1 MTVKFIPSW
10 SWDIN
15 KTEDKLAQLASE
27 GFLLTGFKKSGKFIF
42 EKGKKEDLKFRI
54 VKEKNYNG
62 KVPKRFT
69 ENGWEKCAE
78 CKNHYII
85 KNPDKKNSV
94 APSYKQWV
102 SYYRKVQA
110 ISFMIF
116 CMALGFI
123 LGMITV
129 FKENQPSNTVL
140 IIILSIMILLI
151 LTTLFIAHNSNKKIL
166 SYNTNSVDFDFT
178 IPKENFIYS
187 KKDEKIMLKSKQIIK
202 KSYLFWISAPDKAEK
217 MVEKMAQEGWKF
229 YRFDKLGTEFY
240 FIKSKPCKLRFVVD
254 FQDEISDEYISI
266 TKEMGWKLHFAS
278 VTKVEGYCIW
288 SKEYTDNDNVPELY
302 SDYNTMS
309 DFFKRRF
316 YKMTIPSV
324 LAVIIYINLIILL
337 LTDGEMTPPKI
348 TLCIISF
355 IVIIEY
361 GIFSVKSI
369 IGYLKMKKRTKDL

>member
-1 MTVKFIPSW
+1 
-10 SWDIN
+10 
-15 KTEDKLAQLASE
+15 
-27 GFLLTGFKKSGKFIF
+27 
-42 EKGKKEDLKFRI
+42 
-54 VKEKNYNG
+54 
-62 KVPKRFT
+62 
-69 ENGWEKCAE
+69 
-78 CKNHYII
+78 
-85 KNPDKKNSV
+85 
-94 APSYKQWV
+94 
-102 SYYRKVQA
+102 
-110 ISFMIF
+110 
-116 CMALGFI
+116 
-123 LGMITV
+123 
-129 FKENQPSNTVL
+129 
-140 IIILSIMILLI
+140 
-151 LTTLFIAHNSNKKIL
+151 
-166 SYNTNSVDFDFT
+166 
-178 IPKENFIYS
+178 
-187 KKDEKIMLKSKQIIK
+187 
-202 KSYLFWISAPDKAEK
+202 

-309 DFFKRRF
+309 DFLKRRF

-324 LAVIIYINLIILL
+324 LAVIININLIILL